1 MIRKELKSISIVYKK
16 YKDYSKESLKYA
28 EYYGIGAENYFVKDM
43 NQEEL
48 IKKLFSL
55 NITSIPLIN
64 KNKNGILSF
73 ELGRNKSIQD
83 VSISIPKDSR
93 VIHIHNKNC
102 FLISKNDDNKNNL
115 IVFYDNILK
124 AVCSIDKD
132 KSQGIIMYPLLNK
145 TTRFKFD
152 DQYRITE
159 VIYDIDDENTKEVIN
174 YETFDDNTEYKL
186 PICQTGYGV
195 FICSFGKKLNIK
207 ETYEDHESYILKI
220 KEVKYE

>member
-115 IVFYDNILK
+115 SCVIFKVVASILPLSEILFTVLITDCKLEGSK
-124 AVCSIDKD
+124 A
-132 KSQGIIMYPLLNK
+132 K
-145 TTRFKFD
+145 TLFCK
-152 DQYRITE
+152 
-159 VIYDIDDENTKEVIN
+159 
-174 YETFDDNTEYKL
+174 
-186 PICQTGYGV
+186 
-195 FICSFGKKLNIK
+195 
-207 ETYEDHESYILKI
+207 
-220 KEVKYE
+220 